1 MSEYFFIRGSENPK
15 RRGTISDSFVE
26 KAFGYYER
34 KGAPF
39 LENRR
44 KVKHRIYLDQC
55 NTLHLGKPPNS
66 FPEIPT
72 WRQFLKKY
80 EGYSELDLRT
90 RLDEISY
97 NLTWADL
104 NDELGCEF
112 FLDQWAHN
120 YSPAAEFAHLID
132 DLRVG
137 VEDAKTDEVL
147 GSLTRYEGNF
157 TGSDVLCMTLEE
169 PTTLSWLQWAMD
181 KVGEPANIYYL

>member
-1 MSEYFFIRGSENPK
+1 M
-15 RRGTISDSFVE
+15 
-26 KAFGYYER
+26 
-34 KGAPF
+34 
-39 LENRR
+39 
-44 KVKHRIYLDQC
+44 
-55 NTLHLGKPPNS
+55 
-66 FPEIPT
+66 
-72 WRQFLKKY
+72 
-80 EGYSELDLRT
+80 
-90 RLDEISY
+90 DEISY

-147 GSLTRYEGNF
+147 GSLTRYEGDF

-169 PTTLSWLQWAMD
+169 PTTLSWFQWAMD

>member
-1 MSEYFFIRGSENPK
+1 M
-15 RRGTISDSFVE
+15 
-26 KAFGYYER
+26 
-34 KGAPF
+34 
-39 LENRR
+39 
-44 KVKHRIYLDQC
+44 DQC

-112 FLDQWAHN
+112 F
-120 YSPAAEFAHLID
+120 
-132 DLRVG
+132 
-137 VEDAKTDEVL
+137 
-147 GSLTRYEGNF
+147 
-157 TGSDVLCMTLEE
+157 
-169 PTTLSWLQWAMD
+169 
-181 KVGEPANIYYL
+181 